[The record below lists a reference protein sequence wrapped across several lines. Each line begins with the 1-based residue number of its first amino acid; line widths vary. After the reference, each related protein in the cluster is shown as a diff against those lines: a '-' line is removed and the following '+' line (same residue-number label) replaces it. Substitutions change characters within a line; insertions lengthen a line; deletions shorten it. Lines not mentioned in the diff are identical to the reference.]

1 MVRSI
6 NPRTTVLTVNF
17 QAEVL
22 GIASSVAQLLDGA
35 IRLLK
40 RVRKA
45 YDRHQNQNEVLDQAS
60 LDLESIN
67 AIVQAIVDEDAL
79 QTPAVAAE
87 LTKICALGNKLVN
100 CLKELDPGNK
110 SAVRRIAHQFVH
122 GTKEEEALA
131 DIMTDL
137 DRAKATLSFRTQL
150 ANVGLTRMVHDT
162 VVANVDV
169 IDRIDRRL
177 AEVFK
182 ERHGLK
188 IASLLEGPIPQG
200 SYNCTENSLPCV
212 RHTTS

>member
-1 MVRSI
+1 M
-6 NPRTTVLTVNF
+6 
-17 QAEVL
+17 
-22 GIASSVAQLLDGA
+22 
-35 IRLLK
+35 
-40 RVRKA
+40 RKA
-45 YDRHQNQNEVLDQAS
+45 YDRHQNQSEVLDQAS
-60 LDLESIN
+60 LELESIN

-87 LTKICALGNKLVN
+87 LNKICALGNKLVK
-100 CLKELDPGNK
+100 CLKEIDPGK
-110 SAVRRIAHQFVH
+110 KGAARRIVHQFIH
-122 GTKEEEALA
+122 GSKEEEALA

-188 IASLLEGPIPQG
+188 IAGLLNAPNLQGVYKSLKCNPP
-200 SYNCTENSLPCV
+200 
-212 RHTTS
+212 